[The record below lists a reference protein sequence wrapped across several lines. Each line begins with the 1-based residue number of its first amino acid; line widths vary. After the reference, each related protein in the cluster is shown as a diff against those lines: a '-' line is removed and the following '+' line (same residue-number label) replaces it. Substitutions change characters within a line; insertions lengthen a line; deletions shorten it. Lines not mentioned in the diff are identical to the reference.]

1 MGAEKAVPLLGLH
14 PLPGVVLRN
23 PLRAMIRRM
32 RSSLGASM
40 PTIAPQVSPRPFSM
54 RAMAS
59 MATALRPCSSAPA
72 ACRSISATDEAV
84 GDGVQLGQ
92 GRRIAEYHPAQG
104 LAVDTALPV
113 QNGRAK
119 PGGQLRPQGGA
130 GLQQGVVHRIR
141 VDDMGVQL
149 RQGLERGGLP
159 RPGGAVMPMRFMDGF
174 ASVVQYSI
182 SRSGF
187 VMYL

>member
-23 PLRAMIRRM
+23 PLPGHDPPDAQFPGGQYAHYRATG
-32 RSSLGASM
+32 LPQAALNEGDGVDGHGA
-40 PTIAPQVSPRPFSM
+40 PPLL
-54 RAMAS
+54 
-59 MATALRPCSSAPA
+59 LRPGGLPVDLGQ
-72 ACRSISATDEAV
+72 DEAV

-149 RQGLERGGLP
+149 HQGLERGGLP
-159 RPGGAVMPMRFMDGF
+159 RPGGAGDADAFHGWLRLRG
-174 ASVVQYSI
+174 SV
-182 SRSGF
+182 
-187 VMYL
+187 